1 MIESKQQRTHA
12 PAKSSRGD
20 LAIPMRV
27 YEADLRDL
35 AACLALD
42 GSYET
47 DRVWQVVQKEDRD
60 RVAVRFRTLELP
72 RPMRV
77 AYPSW
82 GEALLAHQER
92 GDLVL
97 VAAEASEVRGYLD
110 QEPQLDQAMAWVH
123 HLVVAPRH
131 RRQGIGSTL
140 LIRGMQDA
148 RRQGLTYIMTAIQSK
163 NYPAI
168 RFLQHHGFS
177 FCGYNERFYS
187 NLDIALYFGRG
198 L

>member
-1 MIESKQQRTHA
+1 
-12 PAKSSRGD
+12 
-20 LAIPMRV
+20 MRV
-27 YEADLRDL
+27 YGADLRDL

-47 DRVWQVVQKEDRD
+47 DRVWQIVQQEAHDRIS
-60 RVAVRFRTLELP
+60 VRFRTLELP
-72 RPMRV
+72 RPMHV
-77 AYPSW
+77 DYPSW
-82 GEALLAHQER
+82 DEALLAHQER
-92 GDLVL
+92 GNLVL

-110 QEPQLDQAMAWVH
+110 QESQTDQGMAWVH
-123 HLVVAPRH
+123 HLVVAPRY

-148 RRQGLTYIMTAIQSK
+148 RQQSLTYIMTVIQSK

-177 FCGYNERFYS
+177 FCGYNERFYR

>member
-1 MIESKQQRTHA
+1 V
-12 PAKSSRGD
+12 
-20 LAIPMRV
+20 LRV
-27 YEADLRDL
+27 YRADDLRDL

-47 DRVWQVVQKEDRD
+47 DRVWQVVPQENPD
-60 RVAVRFRTLELP
+60 RVVVRFRTLDLP
-72 RPMRV
+72 RSMHVP
-77 AYPSW
+77 YPGW
-82 GEALLAHQER
+82 DEELLARQER
-92 GDLVL
+92 GDLIL
-97 VAAEASEVRGYLD
+97 VAAEQSEVRGYLD
-110 QEPQLDQAMAWVH
+110 QEAQPDPAMAWVH
-123 HLVVAPRH
+123 HLVVAPRY

-148 RRQGLTYIMTAIQSK
+148 RQQGLAYMMTAIQSK

-168 RFLQHHGFS
+168 RFLQHHEFS
-177 FCGYNERFYS
+177 FCGYNERFYR